1 VKLSRHPLLLIPLL
15 AALLLLIT
23 VALADRVLVG
33 NFAQLERADV
43 EAKSTQIVR
52 ALDAELGQLA
62 AYTLDHAQWDEP
74 FRLVVNGG
82 RNFLDIS
89 MQTGVL
95 RTIETDLALVVDA
108 KGKDLFSVLLVGEGT
123 DTQRVTPAPESV
135 LAPMRAWHG
144 RLSELA
150 ERPAHQR
157 LFRVGD
163 QIYAFYGARITN
175 SNRSVV
181 TDASL
186 FFARR
191 IDAVE
196 LARVRRNVV
205 LPLEMRLVGL
215 DAASGADSQLEQW
228 AATPEV
234 RTAMLPTAQPDR
246 VAGVALLRDVT
257 GVPIAV
263 LRTEMDRSIFATG
276 RRNTWFLVGAI
287 ACLLT
292 GFVGVAL
299 LLIRRLRKSN
309 LAREEEQER
318 YRRVVASL
326 EECVA
331 LVDVKSGRLVECNAA
346 LQRTVG
352 YEEVELRN
360 RRVEEVF
367 PEYRQLLER
376 WRGADLG
383 GSSSVE
389 SPLRAANGS
398 LIDSEVTLAQL
409 QHSGRRLLCLVARD
423 ITQRKRADSERE
435 DHRRSLEHLATHD
448 PLTGLPNRL
457 FLRDRLP
464 ELLQKASASGS
475 CLALLFLDLDQFK
488 SINDTR
494 GHAAGDE
501 LLRETAR
508 RLRASI
514 ASSDI
519 VVRMGGDEFVL
530 LVGDPGDRQNVS
542 GVAQRVLEAMRQP
555 LKIDDQSFAMSA
567 SIGVSVFPEDGTDVE
582 SLLKHADIAL
592 YEAKN
597 AGRDNCKFFCAEMV
611 LGRGERVALQQ
622 ALRRAI
628 GTEQIRLEYQPIF
641 RLQTGELSSFEA
653 LVRWTHPELGAIA
666 PQQFIE
672 LAEQTGLIHALGE
685 QILNMVVRQLA
696 AWRSMGLQLRP
707 VTLNVS
713 PLQLARESLT
723 PAIRRACG
731 SYAIDLALLHVEVTE
746 TALMQEG
753 GRHVAGLSMLRE
765 LGCKVL
771 IDDFGTGYSNLAQ
784 LKNLPLDRIKI
795 DRSLVSDMAND
806 ANDAAIVTAV
816 ASMAHSLGLEV
827 VAEGI
832 ETAEQLLMLQQL
844 GCAYGQGFHFARPL
858 SPEDCIALLEAAS
871 RAERGAEARSRSLR
885 LVPPQRRTQE

>member
-1 VKLSRHPLLLIPLL
+1 VKLARHPLLLIPAL
-15 AALLLLIT
+15 AALLLLIA
-23 VALADRVLVG
+23 VGLADRVLVA

-95 RTIETDLALVVDA
+95 RTIEMDLALVVDA
-108 KGKDLFSVLLVGEGT
+108 KGKDLFSVLLVGEGV
-123 DTQRVTPAPESV
+123 DTQRMTPAPESV

-144 RLSELA
+144 RLADLA
-150 ERPAHQR
+150 ALPAHQR

-175 SNRSVV
+175 SNRSVI

-205 LPLEMRLVGL
+205 LPLDMRLVGL
-215 DAASGADSQLEQW
+215 EGAVGADSQIEQW
-228 AATPEV
+228 AATPGA

-246 VAGVALLRDVT
+246 VAGVALLRDIS

-263 LRTEMDRSIFATG
+263 LRTEMDRGIFTTG

-287 ACLLT
+287 ACLLAI
-292 GFVGVAL
+292 FAAVAL
-299 LLIRRLRKSN
+299 LLIRRLRVSN

-331 LVDVKSGRLVECNAA
+331 LVDVKTGRLVECNAA

-352 YEEVELRN
+352 YAEVELRN
-360 RRVEEVF
+360 RRVDEVF
-367 PEYRQLLER
+367 PEYQQLLER
-376 WRGADLG
+376 WRGAELG

-389 SPLRAANGS
+389 SPLRAADGRRV
-398 LIDSEVTLAQL
+398 DSEVTLAQL
-409 QHSGRRLLCLVARD
+409 HHSGRRLLCLVARD
-423 ITQRKRADSERE
+423 ITLRKRADTERE

-457 FLRDRLP
+457 YLRDRLP
-464 ELLQKASASGS
+464 ELLQRATASSS

-530 LVGDPGDRQNVS
+530 LVGDPGDRQNVA

-555 LKIDDQSFAMSA
+555 LKIDDHSFAMSA
-567 SIGVSVFPEDGTDVE
+567 SIGISVFPDDGSDVE

-597 AGRDNCKFFCAEMV
+597 AGRDNSRFFCADMV
-611 LGRGERVALQQ
+611 VGRGERVALQQ

-628 GTEQIRLEYQPIF
+628 GTEQIRVEYQPIF

-653 LVRWTHPELGAIA
+653 LVRWTHPELGAVA
-666 PQQFIE
+666 PQNFIE
-672 LAEQTGLIHALGE
+672 LAEQTGLIHALGD
-685 QILNMVVRQLA
+685 QILNIVVRQLA

-723 PAIRRACG
+723 PAIRRVCG
-731 SYAIDLALLHVEVTE
+731 SYAIDLSLLYVEVTE

-753 GRHVAGLSMLRE
+753 GRHVAGLRMLRE

-844 GCAYGQGFHFARPL
+844 GCAYGQGFHFARPM
-858 SPEDCIALLEAAS
+858 SPEDCISLLEAAS
-871 RAERGAEARSRSLR
+871 RSERGAEARNRALR
-885 LVPPQRRTQE
+885 LVPHQRRTQE

>member
-1 VKLSRHPLLLIPLL
+1 VKLLRHPLLLIPALG
-15 AALLLLIT
+15 ALLLLIT
-23 VALADRVLVG
+23 VVLADRVLVA

-95 RTIETDLALVVDA
+95 QTIETDLALVVDA
-108 KGKDLFSVLLVGEGT
+108 KGKDLFSVLLVGEGVEA
-123 DTQRVTPAPESV
+123 QRVAPAPDSV

-144 RLSELA
+144 NLAELA
-150 ERPAHQR
+150 ARPPHQR

-191 IDAVE
+191 IDAKE

-205 LPLEMRLVGL
+205 LPLEMRLVGQE
-215 DAASGADSQLEQW
+215 AGGGADFQIEQW
-228 AATPEV
+228 AATPDAQ
-234 RTAMLPTAQPDR
+234 TAMLPTSQPDR
-246 VAGVALLRDVT
+246 MAGVGLLRDLS
-257 GVPIAV
+257 GAPIAV
-263 LRTEMDRSIFATG
+263 LRTEMDRGIFTTG
-276 RRNTWFLVGAI
+276 KRNTWFLVSAI
-287 ACLLT
+287 AGLLT
-292 GFVGVAL
+292 VFAAVAL
-299 LLIRRLRKSN
+299 LLIRRLRLSN
-309 LAREEEQER
+309 VAREEEQER

-331 LVDVKSGRLVECNAA
+331 LVDLRSGRIVECNAA
-346 LQRTVG
+346 LQRTLG
-352 YEEVELRN
+352 HAESELRN
-360 RRVEEVF
+360 RRIEEVF
-367 PEYRQLLER
+367 PEYQRLLER
-376 WRGADLG
+376 WRGSELG

-389 SPLRAANGS
+389 SPLRAANGA
-398 LIDSEVTLAQL
+398 LVDSEVTLAHL
-409 QHSGRRLLCLVARD
+409 HHSGRRLLCLVARD
-423 ITQRKRADSERE
+423 ITMRKRAESERE

-457 FLRDRLP
+457 FLRDHLP
-464 ELLQKASASGS
+464 ALLQRASASGS
-475 CLALLFLDLDQFK
+475 SLALLFLDLDQFK

-514 ASSDI
+514 AGGDI

-530 LVGDPGDRQNVS
+530 LVSDPGDRQNVG
-542 GVAQRVLEAMRQP
+542 GVAQRVLDAMRQP
-555 LKIDDQSFAMSA
+555 LKIEEQSFAMSA
-567 SIGVSVFPEDGTDVE
+567 SIGVSVFPEDGADVE

-597 AGRDNCKFFCAEMV
+597 AGRDNCKFFRTDMV

-641 RLQTGELSSFEA
+641 RLQTGELSSLEA
-653 LVRWTHPELGAIA
+653 LVRWTHPELGAVP
-666 PQQFIE
+666 PQHFIE
-672 LAEQTGLIHALGE
+672 LAEETGLIHALGE

-713 PLQLARESLT
+713 PLQLARETLT
-723 PAIRRACG
+723 PAIRRVAG
-731 SYAIDLALLHVEVTE
+731 HYSIDLSLLHVEVTE

-753 GRHVAGLSMLRE
+753 GRHVSGLRLLRE

-806 ANDAAIVTAV
+806 SNDAAIVTAV
-816 ASMAHSLGLEV
+816 TNMAHSLGLEV
-827 VAEGI
+827 VAEGV

-844 GCAYGQGFHFARPL
+844 GCAYGQGFHFARPMP
-858 SPEDCIALLEAAS
+858 PEDCVALLEASS
-871 RAERGAEARSRSLR
+871 RSERGQEARVRPLR
-885 LVPPQRRTQE
+885 LVPPQRRT

>member
-1 VKLSRHPLLLIPLL
+1 
-15 AALLLLIT
+15 

-95 RTIETDLALVVDA
+95 QTIETDLALVIDA
-108 KGKDLFSVLLVGEGT
+108 KGKDLFSVLLVGEGAEA
-123 DTQRVTPAPESV
+123 QRVTPAPESV

-144 RLSELA
+144 RLGDLA
-150 ERPAHQR
+150 ALPPHQR

-191 IDAVE
+191 IDAIE

-205 LPLEMRLVGL
+205 LPLEMRLLGL
-215 DAASGADSQLEQW
+215 DGTSGTDSQLEQW
-228 AATPEV
+228 ASIPGA
-234 RTAMLPTAQPDR
+234 RTAMLPTTQPDR
-246 VAGVALLRDVT
+246 VAGVALLRDLS
-257 GVPIAV
+257 GKPIAV
-263 LRTEMDRSIFATG
+263 LRTEMGRGIFTTG
-276 RRNTWFLVGAI
+276 RRNTWFLVMAI
-287 ACLLT
+287 AGLLT
-292 GFVGVAL
+292 VFVGVAL
-299 LLIRRLRKSN
+299 LLIRRLRLSN

-331 LVDVKSGRLVECNAA
+331 LVDVKSGRVVECNAA

-352 YEEVELRN
+352 HAEAELRN
-360 RRVEEVF
+360 RRVEEIF
-367 PEYRQLLER
+367 PDYQQLLER
-376 WRGADLG
+376 WRGSEFG

-389 SPLRAANGS
+389 SPLRAASGT
-398 LIDSEVTLAQL
+398 LVDSEVTLAQL
-409 QHSGRRLLCLVARD
+409 HHSGRRLLCLVARD
-423 ITQRKRADSERE
+423 ITLRKRAESERE

-457 FLRDRLP
+457 FLRDHLP
-464 ELLQKASASGS
+464 ELLQQTREAGGS
-475 CLALLFLDLDQFK
+475 LALLFLDLDQFK

-514 ASSDI
+514 AGSDI

-530 LVGDPGDRQNVS
+530 LVGDPGDRQNVA
-542 GVAQRVLEAMRQP
+542 GVVQRVLEAMRQP
-555 LKIDDQSFAMSA
+555 LKIEDQSFAMSA
-567 SIGVSVFPEDGTDVE
+567 SIGVSVFPDDGADVE

-597 AGRDNCKFFCAEMV
+597 AGRDNSKFFKTDMV

-628 GTEQIRLEYQPIF
+628 GTEQIRLEYQPIY
-641 RLQTGELSSFEA
+641 RLQSGELASFEA
-653 LVRWTHPELGAIA
+653 LVRWVHPELGPIP

-672 LAEQTGLIHALGE
+672 LAEQTGLIHSLGD
-685 QILNMVVRQLA
+685 QILNLVVRQLA
-696 AWRSMGLQLRP
+696 AWRSMGLQLKP
-707 VTLNVS
+707 VTMNVS

-723 PAIRRACG
+723 PAIRRVTG
-731 SYAIDLALLHVEVTE
+731 QYAIDLSLLHVEVTE

-753 GRHVAGLSMLRE
+753 GRHVAGLRLLRE

-795 DRSLVSDMAND
+795 DRSLVHDMAND

-832 ETAEQLLMLQQL
+832 ETSEQLLMLQQL
-844 GCAYGQGFHFARPL
+844 GCAYGQGFHFARPM
-858 SPEDCIALLEAAS
+858 SPEDCISLLEMAS
-871 RAERGAEARSRSLR
+871 RAERGTEGQVRSLR
-885 LVPPQRRTQE
+885 LVPPQRRS

>member
-1 VKLSRHPLLLIPLL
+1 MKLSRHPLLLIPLL
-15 AALLLLIT
+15 AALLLLVT
-23 VALADRVLVG
+23 VGLADRVLVA
-33 NFAQLERADV
+33 NFAQLERDDV

-74 FRLVVNGG
+74 FRLVMTG
-82 RNFLDIS
+82 RRGFLDIS

-95 RTIETDLALVVDA
+95 QTIETDLALVLDA
-108 KGKDLFSVLLVGEGT
+108 KGKDLFSVLLVGEGAEA
-123 DTQRVTPAPESV
+123 QRVTPAPESV

-144 RLSELA
+144 RLAELA
-150 ERPAHQR
+150 TRPPHQR

-175 SNRSVV
+175 STRTVV

-191 IDAVE
+191 IDANE

-205 LPLEMRLVGL
+205 LPLEMRLVGV
-215 DAASGADSQLEQW
+215 DGIAGADSQLEQW
-228 AATPEV
+228 AATPGV
-234 RTAMLPTAQPDR
+234 RTAMLPTARPER
-246 VAGVALLRDVT
+246 VAGVALLRDLA
-257 GVPIAV
+257 GSPIAV
-263 LRTEMDRSIFATG
+263 LRTEMDRDILSTG
-276 RRNTWFLVGAI
+276 RRNTWFLVAAI
-287 ACLLT
+287 AGLLAV
-292 GFVGVAL
+292 FVCVAL
-299 LLIRRLRKSN
+299 LLIRRLRLSN

-318 YRRVVASL
+318 YRRVIASL

-331 LVDVKSGRLVECNAA
+331 LVDIKSGRLVECNAA
-346 LQRTVG
+346 LQRTLGHV
-352 YEEVELRN
+352 EAELRD

-367 PEYRQLLER
+367 PEYQQLLER
-376 WRGADLG
+376 WRGVEFG
-383 GSSSVE
+383 GASSVE
-389 SPLRAANGS
+389 SPLRAANGR

-423 ITQRKRADSERE
+423 ITLRKRAETERE

-457 FLRDRLP
+457 FLRDNLP
-464 ELLQKASASGS
+464 AMLQHASASGKA
-475 CLALLFLDLDQFK
+475 LALLFLDLDQFK

-508 RLRASI
+508 RLRGSI
-514 ASSDI
+514 AASDI

-530 LVGDPGDRQNVS
+530 LVADPGDRQNVS
-542 GVAQRVLEAMRQP
+542 AVAQRVLEAMRQP
-555 LKIDDQSFAMSA
+555 LKIEDQSFAMSA
-567 SIGVSVFPEDGTDVE
+567 SIGVGVFPDDGQDLE

-592 YEAKN
+592 YEAKS
-597 AGRDNCKFFCAEMV
+597 AGRDNIKFFRADMV

-628 GTEQIRLEYQPIF
+628 GTDQIRLEYQPIF
-641 RLQTGELSSFEA
+641 RLQSGELSSFEA
-653 LVRWTHPELGAIA
+653 LVRWAHPELGPVP
-666 PQQFIE
+666 PQEFIE
-672 LAEQTGLIHALGE
+672 LAEQSGLIHALGE
-685 QILNMVVRQLA
+685 QILNIVVRQLA
-696 AWRSMGLQLRP
+696 AWRSMGLMLKP

-723 PAIRRACG
+723 PAIRRVAG
-731 SYAIDLALLHVEVTE
+731 HYAIDLNLLHVEVTE

-753 GRHVAGLSMLRE
+753 GRHVAGLRQLRE

-795 DRSLVSDMAND
+795 DRSLVADMAND

-816 ASMAHSLGLEV
+816 ANMAHSLGLEV

-844 GCAYGQGFHFARPL
+844 GCSYGQGYHFARPMP
-858 SPEDCIALLEAAS
+858 PEDCIALLEASARS
-871 RAERGAEARSRSLR
+871 ERGTETRLRPLR
-885 LVPPQRRTQE
+885 LVPPPRRS

>member
-1 VKLSRHPLLLIPLL
+1 VKLSRHPLLLIPAL

-23 VALADRVLVG
+23 VALADRVLIA
-33 NFAQLERADV
+33 NFAQLEQSDV

-74 FRLVVNGG
+74 FRLVMNGG
-82 RNFLDIS
+82 RGFLDIS

-95 RTIETDLALVVDA
+95 QTIETDLALVVDA
-108 KGKDLFSVLLVGEGT
+108 KGKDLFSVLLVGEGAEA
-123 DTQRVTPAPESV
+123 QRMTPAPESV

-144 RLSELA
+144 RLGELA
-150 ERPAHQR
+150 ARPAHQR

-191 IDAVE
+191 IDVTE

-205 LPLEMRLVGL
+205 LPLEMRLVGV
-215 DAASGADSQLEQW
+215 DGFASADSQLEAW
-228 AATPEV
+228 AAIPGA
-234 RTAMLPTAQPDR
+234 RTAMLPTAQPER
-246 VAGVALLRDVT
+246 VAGVALLRDVS
-257 GVPIAV
+257 GKPIAV
-263 LRTEMDRSIFATG
+263 LRTEMDRGIFTTG

-287 ACLLT
+287 AGLLT
-292 GFVGVAL
+292 VFVGVAL
-299 LLIRRLRKSN
+299 LLIGRLRRSN
-309 LAREEEQER
+309 RAREEEQER

-331 LVDVKSGRLVECNAA
+331 LVDVKSGRIVECNAA
-346 LQRTVG
+346 LQRTLG
-352 YEEVELRN
+352 HAEAELRD

-367 PEYRQLLER
+367 PEYQQLLER
-376 WRGADLG
+376 WRGAEFG
-383 GSSSVE
+383 GSSVE

-398 LIDSEVTLAQL
+398 LVDSEVTLAQL
-409 QHSGRRLLCLVARD
+409 HHSGRRLLCLVARD
-423 ITQRKRADSERE
+423 ITLRKRAESERE

-464 ELLQKASASGS
+464 ELLQRAAASGS
-475 CLALLFLDLDQFK
+475 GLALLFLDLDQFK

-514 ASSDI
+514 AASDI

-530 LVGDPGDRQNVS
+530 LVGDPGDHQNVA

-555 LKIDDQSFAMSA
+555 LKIEDHAFAMSV
-567 SIGVSVFPEDGTDVE
+567 SIGVSVYPEHGVDVE
-582 SLLKHADIAL
+582 TLLKHADIAL
-592 YEAKN
+592 YEAKS
-597 AGRDNCKFFCAEMV
+597 AGRDNCKFFSQDMV

-628 GTEQIRLEYQPIF
+628 GTEQIRLEYQPIY
-641 RLQTGELSSFEA
+641 RLQSGELSSFEA
-653 LVRWTHPELGAIA
+653 LVRWTHPELGAVP

-672 LAEQTGLIHALGE
+672 LAEQTGLIHSLGE
-685 QILNMVVRQLA
+685 QILNLVVRQLA
-696 AWRSMGLQLRP
+696 AWRSMGLQLKP

-723 PAIRRACG
+723 PAIRRVAG
-731 SYAIDLALLHVEVTE
+731 LYAIDLTLLHVEVTE

-753 GRHVAGLSMLRE
+753 GRHVAGLRQLRE

-795 DRSLVSDMAND
+795 DRSLVNDMAND

-816 ASMAHSLGLEV
+816 TNMAHSLGLEV

-844 GCAYGQGFHFARPL
+844 GCAYGQGFHFARPMP
-858 SPEDCIALLEAAS
+858 PEDCIALLENSS
-871 RAERGAEARSRSLR
+871 RAERGTEGRLRSLR
-885 LVPPQRRTQE
+885 LVPPPRRG

>member
-1 VKLSRHPLLLIPLL
+1 MRLARHPLLLIPAL
-15 AALLLLIT
+15 ALLLLLVT
-23 VALADRVLVG
+23 VGLADRVLVA

-43 EAKSTQIVR
+43 EAKSTQVVR

-108 KGKDLFSVLLVGEGT
+108 KGKDVFSVLLVGDGAG
-123 DTQRVTPAPESV
+123 TQRVTPAPESV

-144 RLSELA
+144 RLDELA
-150 ERPAHQR
+150 ARPAHQR

-175 SNRSVV
+175 SVRTVV

-191 IDAVE
+191 IDATE

-205 LPLEMRLVGL
+205 LPLEMRLVGM
-215 DAASGADSQLEQW
+215 DGVPGADSQLEQW
-228 AATPEV
+228 AASADAQ
-234 RTAMLPTAQPDR
+234 TAMLPTAQPDR
-246 VAGVALLRDVT
+246 VAGVALLRDVAGT
-257 GVPIAV
+257 PIAV
-263 LRTEMDRSIFATG
+263 LRTEMDRSIFTTG
-276 RRNTWFLVGAI
+276 RRNTWFLVSAI
-287 ACLLT
+287 AGLLAVV
-292 GFVGVAL
+292 VGVTL
-299 LLIRRLRKSN
+299 LLIRRLRLSN
-309 LAREEEQER
+309 RAREEEQER
-318 YRRVVASL
+318 YRSLVASL

-346 LQRTVG
+346 LQRTIG
-352 YEEVELRN
+352 HDELDLRD

-367 PEYRQLLER
+367 PEYQRLLER
-376 WRGADLG
+376 WRGAEFG

-389 SPLRAANGS
+389 SPLRAANGT

-409 QHSGRRLLCLVARD
+409 HHSGRRLLCLVARD
-423 ITQRKRADSERE
+423 ITLRKRAESERE

-464 ELLQKASASGS
+464 ELLQRAANSSS
-475 CLALLFLDLDQFK
+475 CMALLFLDLDQFK

-514 ASSDI
+514 AGTDI

-530 LVGDPGDRQNVS
+530 LVGDPGDRQNVAN
-542 GVAQRVLEAMRQP
+542 VAQRVLEAMRAP
-555 LKIDDQSFAMSA
+555 LRIEDQSFAMSA
-567 SIGVSVFPEDGTDVE
+567 SIGVSVYPDDGGDVE

-597 AGRDNCKFFCAEMV
+597 AGRDNSKFFSPDMV

-628 GTEQIRLEYQPIF
+628 GTEQIRVEYQPIF
-641 RLQTGELSSFEA
+641 RLSSGELSSFEA
-653 LVRWTHPELGAIA
+653 LVRWSHPELGEVA

-672 LAEQTGLIHALGE
+672 LAEQTGLIHALGD

-723 PAIRRACG
+723 PAIRRVCG

-753 GRHVAGLSMLRE
+753 GRHVAGLRMLRE
-765 LGCKVL
+765 QGCKVL

-795 DRSLVSDMAND
+795 DRSLVHDMAND

-816 ASMAHSLGLEV
+816 TSMAHSLGLEV

-832 ETAEQLLMLQQL
+832 ETAEQLLMLQAL

-858 SPEDCIALLEAAS
+858 SAEDCIGLLEAAS
-871 RAERGAEARSRSLR
+871 RLERGTDTKARSLR
-885 LVPPQRRTQE
+885 LVPPQRRS